1 MLHRFEKSL
10 DERIWE
16 AALLQV
22 HGRED
27 AIPKELGEAEIKDS
41 R

>member
-10 DERIWE
+10 DGWIQE
-16 AALLQV
+16 AAPLQV
-22 HGRED
+22 YGRKD
-27 AIPKELGEAEIKDS
+27 AISKELGEAEIKDS